1 MGKTTNT
8 MKARITVPITV
19 KITSGILGF
28 FAVVL
33 VYRGIIAPFIM
44 NDSERNADRIVNS
57 LIQVALGVGIMFCA
71 VRFYQGHAR
80 IWVML
85 ISLCAAFVGASNLS
99 IYFSLPPEVQAAAVT
114 FLVINCVE
122 ILLAGTAFALLFTR
136 ATREYT
142 LKVTEEEERELSRY
156 AGR

>member
-1 MGKTTNT
+1 
-8 MKARITVPITV
+8 
-19 KITSGILGF
+19 
-28 FAVVL
+28 
-33 VYRGIIAPFIM
+33 M

-99 IYFSLPPEVQAAAVT
+99 IYFSLTPEVQAAAVT

>member
-1 MGKTTNT
+1 MGKTTNM
-8 MKARITVPITV
+8 MKARVTVPITV

-44 NDSERNADRIVNS
+44 NDSERNEDRIVNS
-57 LIQVALGVGIMFCA
+57 IIQ

-80 IWVML
+80 VWVML

-99 IYFSLPPEVQAAAVT
+99 IYFSLTPEVQAAAVT

>member
-8 MKARITVPITV
+8 MKARITVPIT
-19 KITSGILGF
+19 
-28 FAVVL
+28 
-33 VYRGIIAPFIM
+33 
-44 NDSERNADRIVNS
+44 
-57 LIQVALGVGIMFCA
+57 QVALGVGIMFCA

-80 IWVML
+80 VWVML

-99 IYFSLPPEVQAAAVT
+99 IYFSLTPEVQAAAVT

>member
-28 FAVVL
+28 FAIVL

-80 IWVML
+80 VWVML

-99 IYFSLPPEVQAAAVT
+99 IYFSLTPEVQAAAVT

-122 ILLAGTAFALLFTR
+122 ILLAGTAFALLFT
-136 ATREYT
+136 TRT
-142 LKVTEEEERELSRY
+142 LNPLIKSQLLCQ
-156 AGR
+156 